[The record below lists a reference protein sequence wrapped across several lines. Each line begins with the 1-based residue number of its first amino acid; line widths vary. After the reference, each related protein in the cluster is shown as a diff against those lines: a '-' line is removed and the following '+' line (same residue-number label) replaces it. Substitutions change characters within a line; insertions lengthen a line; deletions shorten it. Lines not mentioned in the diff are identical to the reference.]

1 MLAFCLCERM
11 ILVLLLIVSLPMH
24 RMMRVISKQP
34 ASVKTSL
41 FCMRPFLQ
49 TEFHANPP
57 AMTQIMVCMTRYVA
71 AMSCLQPSC
80 DHSPSM
86 PNHIQRQLVP
96 SAHSHSDSRLLT
108 RQSCTGVKSAIIF
121 CCAHVLHFLVGH
133 DKPAQDVEGFCKV
146 DCGGRHSRFAFGVP
160 LVSRAKFHRSSL
172 GLCKLVRQ
180 LPQQAPLP
188 DPVTSPLTG
197 PLAIKACTAWHA
209 QPQLSSSA
217 RAA

>member
-1 MLAFCLCERM
+1 LVTQIAASQCKLAFCLCELAL
-11 ILVLLLIVSLPMH
+11 LVLLLVLMIPMH
-24 RMMRVISKQP
+24 TMMKSISTQS
-34 ASVKTSL
+34 ASVNTSL

-121 CCAHVLHFLVGH
+121 CCAHVLHFLV
-133 DKPAQDVEGFCKV
+133 AY
-146 DCGGRHSRFAFGVP
+146 
-160 LVSRAKFHRSSL
+160 
-172 GLCKLVRQ
+172 
-180 LPQQAPLP
+180 
-188 DPVTSPLTG
+188 
-197 PLAIKACTAWHA
+197 HA
-209 QPQLSSSA
+209 QEVEIDFL
-217 RAA
+217 